1 MEEFMNFEFIVAL
14 KTAYEAEKE
23 GMRTYLNYAKAT
35 EVSSGK
41 NMFIQL
47 ALDEVD
53 HMEMIQ
59 DFMEKTLKGEAY
71 TEVEVPK
78 GRLAGFMPDIADIS
92 KHKTEKSSVDDE
104 KALKAAME
112 HEKKAK
118 EFYLAEADKA
128 EAKEV
133 KDFFLKLAE
142 VEQKHYDILNAEL
155 SFMQED
161 GFWFDTMEFSLEK

>member
-1 MEEFMNFEFIVAL
+1 MNFEFIMAL

-23 GMRTYLNYAKAT
+23 GIRTYLGYAKQT
-35 EVSSGK
+35 KVSSGK
-41 NMFIQL
+41 DMFIQL

-59 DFMEKTLKGEAY
+59 NFMEKTLKGEAY
-71 TEVEVPK
+71 TEVDVPK
-78 GRLAGFMPDIADIS
+78 GRLAGFMPNVSDVS
-92 KHKTEKSSVDDE
+92 NHKTDESSVSDE
-104 KALKAAME
+104 KALKVAME

-118 EFYLAEADKA
+118 DFYLAEAEKA
-128 EAKEV
+128 EIQEV

-155 SFMQED
+155 SFMQD
-161 GFWFDTMEFSLEK
+161 SGFWFDTMEFSLEK